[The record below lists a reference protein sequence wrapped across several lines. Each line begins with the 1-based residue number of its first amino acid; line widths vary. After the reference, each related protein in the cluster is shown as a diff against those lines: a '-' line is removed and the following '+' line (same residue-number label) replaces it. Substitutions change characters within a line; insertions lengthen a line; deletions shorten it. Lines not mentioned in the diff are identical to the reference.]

1 MMRILIVD
9 DSAVS
14 REMLR
19 EALAPLDVELFECG
33 DGAGAIAE
41 YAALQP
47 DLVLMDIQMPVC
59 DGLAATQVIRAS
71 DPNARVLIVSQF
83 DAREYRSEARRVGA
97 ERYFLKQQILELVSY
112 IDAEVCPN

>member
-14 REMLR
+14 RELLR
-19 EALAPLDVELFECG
+19 EALAPLDVEMFECT
-33 DGAGAIAE
+33 DGAGAVAD
-41 YAALQP
+41 YATLQP

-59 DGLAATQVIRAS
+59 DGLSATEKIRAS
-71 DPNARVLIVSQF
+71 NPHARILIVSQF

-97 ERYFLKQQILELVSY
+97 EQYFLKQQILDLVSY
-112 IDAEVCPN
+112 IDAQVCPN